1 MQTSRRLFYSISF
14 ISFIGPFLS
23 TGLTIALPQVA
34 AGFGVPAEQV
44 SWVVTAYLIG
54 TASLLLPLGKFADVY
69 GRRRVY
75 AAALMAFA
83 ICTLAAAFAPSLSS
97 LIACRLLQGAALAAV
112 YVTYM
117 PLLLTTTDEQHQGL
131 TLGTAVALTYL
142 GLTLGPVLGGFLTGL
157 LGWRSIFIISALV
170 TGGAWLLVCTLRQEW
185 YGTAAPFV
193 NAVSSVLC
201 ISGVGIFL
209 YGLSAYAEHS
219 WPVWLGLALLVCFIV
234 HERYSRHPLLP
245 LFLFRN
251 RVFSFSSLAALIQ
264 YSATYAITFLLSLY
278 LQLVLGLTPAKAG
291 FVLLSQPV
299 MMALLSR
306 RSGHLADLYGSR
318 LIASAGL
325 AITAVGLAGLA
336 WAPQVELSG
345 IVAFLVLTGIGSA
358 LFGAPNNAAIMGSV
372 KEQFQGTAASIL
384 ALVRNAGQS
393 MSMALVT
400 LVFAQM
406 TLVVTPYTAAVLTAV
421 HVSFLLLAGFCV
433 LAMIA
438 SWQR

>member
-157 LGWRSIFIISALV
+157 FGWRSIFIISALV

-193 NAVSSVLC
+193 NAVSSALC

-318 LIASAGL
+318 LIASA
-325 AITAVGLAGLA
+325 AVGLAGLA
-336 WAPQVELSG
+336 WAPQVELPG

-384 ALVRNAGQS
+384 ALVRHAGQS

-421 HVSFLLLAGFCV
+421 HVSFLFLAGFCV